1 MSEQEL
7 FRIGEVAKMY
17 HMSVGTLR
25 HYEQMGLLQPEYT
38 DPATGYRYYSVRQF
52 EQLPLTLECKY
63 VRTTEE
69 GNIIGEIVN
78 ISADERILDEK
89 GGIDIQKLKPISY
102 EPVYHGYYVLG
113 EQVGT
118 AFKDGAKLK

>member
-1 MSEQEL
+1 MSDQEL

-25 HYEQMGLLQPEYT
+25 YYEQMRLLQPEYT

-52 EQLPLTLECKY
+52 EQLALTLECKY

-78 ISADERILDEK
+78 ISADERIFDEK
-89 GGIDIQKLKPISY
+89 GGIDIQKLRMSRSIMATTCWASRSARPSR
-102 EPVYHGYYVLG
+102 
-113 EQVGT
+113 T
-118 AFKDGAKLK
+118 AQS

>member
-1 MSEQEL
+1 MSDQEL
-7 FRIGEVAKMY
+7 LRIGEVAKIY

-118 AFKDGAKLK
+118 AFRDGAKLK

>member
-1 MSEQEL
+1 MSDQEL
-7 FRIGEVAKMY
+7 FRIGEVAKMC
-17 HMSVGTLR
+17 HMNVGTLR
-25 HYEQMGLLQPEYT
+25 YYEQMGLLQPEYT

>member
-1 MSEQEL
+1 MSDQEL
-7 FRIGEVAKMY
+7 FRIGDVAKMC

-25 HYEQMGLLQPEYT
+25 HYEQMGLLRPEYT
-38 DPATGYRYYSVRQF
+38 DPATGYHYYSVRQF

-78 ISADERILDEK
+78 ISADERILNEK

-118 AFKDGAKLK
+118 AFRDGAKLK

>member
-1 MSEQEL
+1 MSDQEL
-7 FRIGEVAKMY
+7 LRIGKVAKMY

-52 EQLPLTLECKY
+52 VQLPLTLECKY

-102 EPVYHGYYVLG
+102 EPVYYGYYVLG

-118 AFKDGAKLK
+118 AFRDGAKLK

>member
-1 MSEQEL
+1 MSDQEL
-7 FRIGEVAKMY
+7 FRIGEAAKMY

-25 HYEQMGLLQPEYT
+25 YYEQMRLLQPEYT

-89 GGIDIQKLKPISY
+89 GGIDIQKLRMSRSIMATTCWASRSARPSR
-102 EPVYHGYYVLG
+102 
-113 EQVGT
+113 T
-118 AFKDGAKLK
+118 AQS

>member
-1 MSEQEL
+1 MSDQEL
-7 FRIGEVAKMY
+7 FRIGEVAKIY

-118 AFKDGAKLK
+118 AFRDGAKLK

>member
-1 MSEQEL
+1 MSDQEL

>member
-1 MSEQEL
+1 MSDQEL
-7 FRIGEVAKMY
+7 FRIGEVAKMC

-25 HYEQMGLLQPEYT
+25 YYEQMGLLQPEYT

-102 EPVYHGYYVLG
+102 EPVYHGYYMLG

>member
-1 MSEQEL
+1 MSDQEL

-38 DPATGYRYYSVRQF
+38 DPATGYRYYSVPQF

>member
-1 MSEQEL
+1 MSDQEL
-7 FRIGEVAKMY
+7 FRIDEVAKMY

-118 AFKDGAKLK
+118 AFRDGAKLK

>member
-1 MSEQEL
+1 MSDQEL

-89 GGIDIQKLKPISY
+89 CGIDIQKLKPISY

-118 AFKDGAKLK
+118 AFREGAKLK

>member
-1 MSEQEL
+1 MSDQEL

-69 GNIIGEIVN
+69 GNIIGEMVN

-118 AFKDGAKLK
+118 AFRDGAKLK

>member
-1 MSEQEL
+1 MSDQEL

-25 HYEQMGLLQPEYT
+25 YYEQMGLLQPEYT

>member
-1 MSEQEL
+1 MSDQEL

-52 EQLPLTLECKY
+52 EQLPLTLECKSF
-63 VRTTEE
+63 RTTEE

-118 AFKDGAKLK
+118 AFRDGAKLK

>member
-7 FRIGEVAKMY
+7 LRIGEVAKMY

-118 AFKDGAKLK
+118 AFRDGAKLK

>member
-1 MSEQEL
+1 MSDQEL
-7 FRIGEVAKMY
+7 LRIGEVAKMY

-118 AFKDGAKLK
+118 AFRDGAKLK

>member
-1 MSEQEL
+1 MSDQEL
-7 FRIGEVAKMY
+7 FRIGEVAKRY

-89 GGIDIQKLKPISY
+89 CGIDIQKLKPISY

>member
-1 MSEQEL
+1 MSAQEL

-63 VRTTEE
+63 VRKTEE

-118 AFKDGAKLK
+118 AFRDGAKLK

>member
-1 MSEQEL
+1 MSDQEL

-89 GGIDIQKLKPISY
+89 GGIDIQRLKPISY

>member
-7 FRIGEVAKMY
+7 FRIGEAAKMY

-25 HYEQMGLLQPEYT
+25 YYEQMRLLQPEYT

-118 AFKDGAKLK
+118 AFRDGAKLK

>member
-1 MSEQEL
+1 MSDQEL
-7 FRIGEVAKMY
+7 FRIGEVAKMC

-25 HYEQMGLLQPEYT
+25 YYEQMGLLQPEYT

-102 EPVYHGYYVLG
+102 EPVYHGYYMLG

-118 AFKDGAKLK
+118 AFRDGAKLK

>member
-1 MSEQEL
+1 MSDQEL

-38 DPATGYRYYSVRQF
+38 DPATGYRYCSVRQF

>member
-1 MSEQEL
+1 MSDQEL

-89 GGIDIQKLKPISY
+89 CGIDIQKLKPISY

>member
-1 MSEQEL
+1 MSDQEL

-25 HYEQMGLLQPEYT
+25 YYEQMRLLQPEYT

-52 EQLPLTLECKY
+52 EQLALTLECKY

-78 ISADERILDEK
+78 ISADERVLDEK

>member
-1 MSEQEL
+1 MSDQEL

-118 AFKDGAKLK
+118 AFRDGAKLK

>member
-1 MSEQEL
+1 MSDQEL

-25 HYEQMGLLQPEYT
+25 YYEQMRLLQPEYT

-89 GGIDIQKLKPISY
+89 GGIDIQKLRMSRF
-102 EPVYHGYYVLG
+102 HGYYVLG

-118 AFKDGAKLK
+118 AFRDGAKLK

>member
-1 MSEQEL
+1 MSDQEL
-7 FRIGEVAKMY
+7 FRIGEVAKMC

-25 HYEQMGLLQPEYT
+25 YYEQMGLLQPEYT

-118 AFKDGAKLK
+118 AFRDGAKLK